1 MRILLSAC
9 AVLLLSA
16 APVAAA
22 PPPDFTL
29 SPTTPTVGQ
38 RVTFTPS
45 TTGNWGSRATA
56 DWDFQ
61 DDNLLD
67 VRNVPSLQKVTYSY
81 PAAGTFKVRMLV
93 RHGGDDDDDDEEN
106 VTSVVKSIRV
116 SPPPVAQSPVSP
128 TAPIVGQQ
136 AFPQPFSSDPD
147 AAGLSLMN
155 PFPVVRLA
163 GIVYLRGVKVRVLE
177 ARAPR
182 RSTVTVRCAGKSC
195 PSKEIVKTARK
206 KRVRFRA
213 MTRFLW
219 EGTIISVSIR
229 NSGQIGKYTRW
240 LIRGGKLPKRKDRC
254 LYPSRRKP
262 ARCPPA

>member
-22 PPPDFTL
+22 PPPDFTI
-29 SPTTPTVGQ
+29 SPATPTVGQ
-38 RVTFTPS
+38 PVTFTPS
-45 TTGNWGSRATA
+45 TTGNSGSRATA

-67 VRNVPSLQKVTYSY
+67 VRNVPALQEVTYRY

-93 RHGGDDDDDDEEN
+93 RRGGDDDEDDEDEDEDDEEN
-106 VTSVVKSIRV
+106 VTNVVKSIRV
-116 SPPPVAQSPVSP
+116 NAPRVAQSPASA
-128 TAPIVGQQ
+128 TAPV
-136 AFPQPFSSDPD
+136 FPPSDPD

-177 ARAPR
+177 VKAPP
-182 RSTVTVRCAGKSC
+182 RSTVTVRCAGKGC

-206 KRVRFRA
+206 KRLRFRA

-219 EGTIISVSIR
+219 EETIISVSIR
-229 NSGQIGKYTRW
+229 NSGQIGKYTSW

-262 ARCPPA
+262 ARCPSA